1 MVDKVVN
8 GARRASFTRRVEE
21 NPYQHRRF
29 VPLGEAWYKRTRRF
43 PYLMEYRSRMYELWR
58 QLRHL
63 LFLLSSL
70 LVIVPGLA
78 ADTTQEFRFATEGYR
93 YTFPRDHGAH
103 EEFRTEW
110 WYYTGQVTTKDGRPF
125 GYELTFFRR
134 GMPRDQTKTLPSQWA
149 VTHLYL
155 AHFAVSDLS
164 KGRFHY
170 ADKMSRAG
178 LGKAGAAHD
187 RLHVWIDRWSA
198 ESPST
203 APGTQT
209 LQAAEGDMAIQF
221 TVSSG
226 KPLVV
231 HGTDGISRKGSAA
244 GQASHYYSFT
254 RLATTGRLTIGN
266 ESFDV
271 TGTSWMDHEFGSAD
285 LDKDLVGWDWFSL
298 QLDDQ
303 RELMLYR
310 LRRADGS
317 AHPASS
323 GTVIDRDGRGHH
335 LLIGDFTLE
344 PTSYWTSP
352 ASKAHYPQRWRLTI
366 PSQQLSLEL
375 VPRMANQELSPKRS
389 TQVTYWEGA
398 IEATGSIQG
407 RPARGQGYMELTGYA
422 ERIMQKL

>member
-1 MVDKVVN
+1 MRKL
-8 GARRASFTRRVEE
+8 
-21 NPYQHRRF
+21 P
-29 VPLGEAWYKRTRRF
+29 
-43 PYLMEYRSRMYELWR
+43 
-58 QLRHL
+58 RHL
-63 LFLLSSL
+63 RYILVLVSSL
-70 LVIVPGLA
+70 IVVVPGFA
-78 ADTTQEFRFATEGYR
+78 VDTAEEFRFATEGYR
-93 YTFPRDHGAH
+93 YSFPRDHGAH

-110 WYYTGQVTTKDGRPF
+110 WYYTGQVTAKDGRPF

-178 LGKAGAAHD
+178 LGKAGAAQD

-198 ESPST
+198 ESPSS
-203 APGTQT
+203 APDTQI
-209 LQAAEGDMAIQF
+209 LQAADGDMAIQF
-221 TVSSG
+221 TVSPG

-231 HGTDGISRKGSAA
+231 HGTDGISRKGSAP

-254 RLATTGRLTIGN
+254 RLATTGILTIGN

-317 AHPASS
+317 AHSASS
-323 GTVIDRDGRGHH
+323 GTLIDRNGQGHH
-335 LLIGDFTLE
+335 LLTRRLHTRTNQLLDQPCKQGSLSATLA
-344 PTSYWTSP
+344 PDHS
-352 ASKAHYPQRWRLTI
+352 LTT
-366 PSQQLSLEL
+366 P
-375 VPRMANQELSPKRS
+375 
-389 TQVTYWEGA
+389 
-398 IEATGSIQG
+398 
-407 RPARGQGYMELTGYA
+407 LTGNRAAHGRARTLPQTQHTNNLLGGCCRNNRHSRGETDPRAGLHGTDRLCRTDHA
-422 ERIMQKL
+422 ETVTGLSSSSGLSG

>member
-1 MVDKVVN
+1 MADKVVN
-8 GARRASFTRRVEE
+8 GANWHRSRIDLKKTLINTGDLCHQSKHGISGRDDSFTS
-21 NPYQHRRF
+21 
-29 VPLGEAWYKRTRRF
+29 RTVHWSMNKLPRH
-43 PYLMEYRSRMYELWR
+43 
-58 QLRHL
+58 LRHL
-63 LFLLSSL
+63 LFLASSL
-70 LVIVPGLA
+70 LVVVPGLA
-78 ADTTQEFRFATEGYR
+78 ADTSQEFRVATEGYR
-93 YTFPRDHGAH
+93 YSFPRDHGAH

-110 WYYTGQVTTKDGRPF
+110 WYYTGQLTAKDGRPF

-134 GMPRDQTKTLPSQWA
+134 GMPREQTKTLPSKWA
-149 VTHLYL
+149 VSHLYL
-155 AHFAVSDLS
+155 AHFAISDLS
-164 KGRFHY
+164 KGQFHY

-178 LGKAGAAHD
+178 LGKAGAAQD
-187 RLHVWIDRWSA
+187 RLHVWIDQWSA
-198 ESPST
+198 ESPSA

-209 LQAAEGDMAIQF
+209 LRAADGNMAIQF

-231 HGTDGISRKGSAA
+231 HGTDGISRKGSVA

-254 RLATTGRLTIGN
+254 RLATTGTVTIGN

-323 GTVIDRDGRGHH
+323 GTLIERDGQGHH
-335 LLIGDFTLE
+335 LLLGDFTLE
-344 PTSYWTSP
+344 PTSFWTSQTSH
-352 ASKAHYPQRWRLTI
+352 ARYPQRWRLTI

-375 VPRMANQELSPKRS
+375 VPRMAEQELSPKRS
-389 TQVTYWEGA
+389 TQITYWEGA
-398 IEATGSIQG
+398 IETTGTAQG
-407 RPARGQGYMELTGYA
+407 KPIHGQGYMELTGYA

>member
-1 MVDKVVN
+1 MADKVVN
-8 GARRASFTRRVEE
+8 GARRPSFTHQVEE

-29 VPLGEAWYKRTRRF
+29 VPPGEAWYKRTRRF
-43 PYLMEYRSRMYELWR
+43 LHLTDGPLHMHKFPRH
-58 QLRHL
+58 LRHL
-63 LFLLSSL
+63 LFLASSL
-70 LVIVPGLA
+70 LVVVPGLA
-78 ADTTQEFRFATEGYR
+78 ADTAREFRVATEGYR
-93 YTFPRDHGAH
+93 YSFPRDHGAH

-110 WYYTGQVTTKDGRPF
+110 WYYTGQLTAKDGRPF

-155 AHFAVSDLS
+155 AHFAISDLS
-164 KGRFHY
+164 KSRFHY
-170 ADKMSRAG
+170 AEKMSRGG

-187 RLHVWIDRWSA
+187 RLYVWIDRWSA
-198 ESPST
+198 ESPSN
-203 APGTQT
+203 APGSQT
-209 LQAAEGDMAIQF
+209 LQAADGDLAIRL

-231 HGTDGISRKGSAA
+231 HGTNGISHKGPDT

-254 RLATTGRLTIGN
+254 RLATTGTLTVGN

-317 AHPASS
+317 PDPSSS
-323 GTVIDRDGRGHH
+323 GTLIDRDGRGHH
-335 LLIGDFTLE
+335 LLIGDFILE
-344 PTSYWTSP
+344 PTSYWTSQTSH
-352 ASKAHYPQRWRLTI
+352 ARYPQRWRLTI

-375 VPRMANQELSPKRS
+375 VPRMADQELSTKRS

-398 IEATGSIQG
+398 IETTGTAQG
-407 RPARGQGYMELTGYA
+407 KPIHGQGYMELTGYA
-422 ERIMQKL
+422 EQIPNKL